1 MTLSL
6 RVRIALISAGAVAI
20 AIAIAAVITFNTT
33 KSELL
38 AEVDTSLT
46 DLVERFDETDNFRD
60 LFAAFVSED
69 RPDRNPFGRGSRG
82 FDAVYFQFLPRE
94 ATTAIAFP
102 VALPVGPEEQSV
114 YDGTAVVSLRTV
126 QVGDDN
132 LRMLTTNLSTG
143 TVQVARS
150 LEEVDNTLE
159 GLGSVLRLAAVVG
172 ALLAGIVGY
181 VVAKGAA
188 RPIGQLAAAAEHVA
202 ETQELAARIDVQRN
216 DEVGRLA
223 HSFNAMLSALE
234 GSREQQ
240 RRLVHDAGHELRT
253 PLTAIRTNVELLGKM
268 ENLPADE
275 RQQMITDI
283 DSEIQELTTLVV
295 ELVELAGEPATGEAI
310 SGEVDL
316 GDLADRVADKYRR
329 RTGRTINVSPDAVV
343 VVGDEAQLER
353 AISNLIDNADKW
365 SPEGAAIDVVVAGGR
380 VSVVD
385 QGPGIDAADKP
396 HIFDRFYRATK
407 DRSTSGSG
415 LGLSI
420 VAKAAESHGGVAFVE
435 ESASGAT
442 VGFEVPV
449 IPSRAGQRDGVP
461 SVPSSEA

>member
-1 MTLSL
+1 MRLSL
-6 RVRIALISAGAVAI
+6 RVRIAIISAGAVAV
-20 AIAIAAVITFNTT
+20 AIAIATVITFNTT

-38 AEVDTSLT
+38 TEVDTSLI
-46 DLVERFDETDNFRD
+46 DLVERFDETADFRD
-60 LFAAFVSED
+60 LFAAFASGE
-69 RPDRNPFGRGSRG
+69 RPGRSPFGRGSSG
-82 FDAVYFQFLPRE
+82 FDAVYFQFLPRD

-102 VALPVGPEEQSV
+102 VALPVGPAEQSV
-114 YDGTAVVSLRTV
+114 YDGTAVMALRTV

-132 LRMLTTNLSTG
+132 LRMLTTTISTG

-150 LEEVDNTLE
+150 LAEVDNTLE

-172 ALLAGIVGY
+172 ALLAGMVGY
-181 VVAKGAA
+181 VIAKGAA

-202 ETQELAARIDVQRN
+202 QTQELAARIDVQRN

-223 HSFNAMLSALE
+223 HSFNAMLAALE
-234 GSREQQ
+234 DSREQQ
-240 RRLVHDAGHELRT
+240 HRLVHDAGHELRT

-268 ENLPADE
+268 ENLPPDE

-283 DSEIQELTTLVV
+283 DSEIQELTTLVG
-295 ELVELAGEPATGEAI
+295 ELVELAGEPPTGVAI
-310 SGEVDL
+310 ASELDL

-329 RTGRTINVSPDAVV
+329 RTGRSINVSADSAT

-365 SPEGAAIDVVVAGGR
+365 SPEGGAIDVIVAGGR

-385 QGPGIDAADKP
+385 QGPGIDAEDKP
-396 HIFDRFYRATK
+396 FVFDRFYRATK
-407 DRSTSGSG
+407 DRSTTGSG

-420 VAKAAESHGGVAFVE
+420 VAQAAESHGGAAFVE
-435 ESASGAT
+435 DSAVGAV
-442 VGFEVPV
+442 VGFEVP
-449 IPSRAGQRDGVP
+449 
-461 SVPSSEA
+461 PSSEV

>member
-1 MTLSL
+1 MSL
-6 RVRIALISAGAVAI
+6 RVRIAIISAGAVAI
-20 AIAIAAVITFNTT
+20 AIAIATLITFNAT

-38 AEVDTSLT
+38 TEVDASLIEI
-46 DLVERFDETDNFRD
+46 VEGFDEVDDLRD
-60 LFAAFVSED
+60 LFTAFVSGE
-69 RPDRNPFGRGSRG
+69 RPDRNPFGRGARG

-102 VALPVGPEEQSV
+102 VALPVGPAEQSV
-114 YDGTAVVSLRTV
+114 YDGSAALALRTV
-126 QVGDDN
+126 RVGDDN
-132 LRMLTTNLSTG
+132 LRMLTTTISTG

-150 LEEVDNTLE
+150 LAEVDNTLQ

-172 ALLAGIVGY
+172 ALLAGMVGY

-202 ETQELAARIDVQRN
+202 ETQELVARIDVQRN

-223 HSFNAMLSALE
+223 HSFNAMLAALE
-234 GSREQQ
+234 DSRAQQ
-240 RRLVHDAGHELRT
+240 HRLVHDAGHELRT

-268 ENLPADE
+268 DDLPADE

-283 DSEIQELTTLVV
+283 DFEIQELTTLVG
-295 ELVELAGEPATGEAI
+295 ELVELAGEPPTGVTVV
-310 SGEVDL
+310 GELDL
-316 GDLADRVADKYRR
+316 GDLADRVAEKYRR
-329 RTGRTINVSPDAVV
+329 RTGRGINVSAESAAV
-343 VVGDEAQLER
+343 VVGDEPQLER

-385 QGPGIDAADKP
+385 QGPGIDAVDRP
-396 HIFDRFYRATK
+396 YVFDRFYRATK
-407 DRSTSGSG
+407 DRSTPGSG

-420 VAKAAESHGGVAFVE
+420 VAKAAESHGGIAFVE
-435 ESASGAT
+435 DSPSGAV

-449 IPSRAGQRDGVP
+449 VP
-461 SVPSSEA
+461 QSDT